1 MLIQHLIKTRKHYVQ
16 FLTTAHESLSLFNLQ
31 FKKDNMESNRR
42 LWLKQIG
49 LGVAGLGLANI
60 QPFALPTQG
69 FLKFSTNDLPIKL
82 SSNENP
88 YGPSPLARAA
98 MIESINISN
107 RYNGQLTKELIQTLS
122 EKNNVKT
129 NNILMGAGSTEM
141 LDLVTRLSALKKG
154 SFIIADP
161 SYNNWT
167 NTAEKLGLTKIKV
180 PLTADKKLNLDAM
193 LKAITPDTKL
203 IYICNPNNPT
213 GSICDRDQLVKFI
226 NEATKKTIVLV
237 DEAYIDFTE
246 QQSLSAVAIENKN
259 LIIVKTFSKIYGL
272 AGARIGYAIAN
283 DKTIEQ
289 LSELKTWSIGGIS
302 VASLAAALA
311 SLKDEKFASET
322 YSLNQK
328 ARQYTTEHLKKLN
341 LVCIPSNTNFL
352 YFSLTNYKNDYFEQL
367 KTNNIIGTKMY
378 EEQGK
383 WTRITVGTMQ
393 EMQKFISA
401 IV

>member
-1 MLIQHLIKTRKHYVQ
+1 
-16 FLTTAHESLSLFNLQ
+16 
-31 FKKDNMESNRR
+31 MESNRR
-42 LWLKQIG
+42 IWLKQIG
-49 LGVAGLGLANI
+49 LGVAGIGLSSFH
-60 QPFALPTQG
+60 PFALPTEG
-69 FLKFSTNDLPIKL
+69 FLKFSPNDLPIKL

-107 RYNGQLTKELIQTLS
+107 RYNWQLTTELIQTLS
-122 EKNNVKT
+122 KKNNVNP

-141 LDLVTRLSALKKG
+141 LDLVTRLSALKTG

-161 SYNNWT
+161 SFNYWT
-167 NTAEKLGLTKIKV
+167 DTAEKLGLVKIKV
-180 PLTADKKLNLDAM
+180 PLTADKKLNLDSM
-193 LKAITPDTKL
+193 LEAIKPDTKL

-237 DEAYIDFTE
+237 DEAYIDFTD
-246 QQSLSAVAIENKN
+246 QQSLSALTIENKN
-259 LIIVKTFSKIYGL
+259 LIIAKTFSKIYGL
-272 AGARIGYAIAN
+272 AGARIGYAIAHI
-283 DKTIEQ
+283 KTIEQ
-289 LSELKTWSIGGIS
+289 LSELKSWSNGSIS
-302 VASLAAALA
+302 VASTAAALA

-328 ARQYTTEHLKKLN
+328 AREFTSEHLKKLN
-341 LVCIPSNTNFL
+341 LVCIPSYTNFL
-352 YFSLTNYKNDYFEQL
+352 YFSLTNYKKDFFEQL
-367 KTNNIIGTKMY
+367 RTNNIIGTKIY

-401 IV
+401 IA